1 MLFKTTSLIIR
12 NKEMSKL
19 QENPLLNIKDLPDYS
34 KIKAKHIEPA
44 LDEMLKKGRALTQ
57 LLLEENK
64 SYTWSNLIE
73 PLEISDNEMS
83 RMWSPISHMNGVVN
97 TPELRD
103 AYNACLPKLSEYS
116 TEMGQN
122 KALFEAIQQIQD
134 KQDELGLDS
143 AQRKSLED
151 SLKGFRLSGV
161 DLPEDKKK
169 QYGEIS
175 KKLSTL
181 TSGYSDNVLDATN
194 AWTKQINDKSA
205 LVGLPETAIE
215 QAAESAKQREQEN
228 WLLTLEF
235 PSYYAVMTYADDRK
249 LREEMYRA
257 YSTRASDQGDSTLD
271 TYQLDTCQLDNSEN
285 MGNILQL
292 RQDKAR
298 LLGFDSFANLSLDTK
313 MAESPNQ
320 VLEFLAE
327 LAEKSLPFAKK
338 EMQEL
343 KEFAK
348 QTLALDD
355 LQAWD
360 LGYVSEKLKQQRY
373 SISDEDLKPY
383 FPVDNVLAGL
393 FQLVEKL
400 YKVSIKQ
407 NKDQASW
414 HKDVRFY
421 EIFDA
426 SGELKARFY
435 LDLYARQ
442 HKRGGAW
449 MADFCSR
456 FKQGQTLQTPVAFMT
471 CNSAAPAGGKPAL
484 FTHDEVITLFH
495 EFGHGLHHMMTQV
508 DYLDISGISGVEWDA
523 VELPSQFMENWC
535 WQREALDMFAT
546 HYETGNKIP
555 DELFDKMQAARHF
568 QSAMGMVRQLEFS
581 IFDMRMHMDTSI
593 KNAQQIQAILDKT
606 RSEVA
611 VSIPPSFNRFQH
623 GFSHIFAGGYAA
635 GYYSYKWAE
644 VLSADAFARFEE
656 EGLFNEQV
664 GKDFLT
670 EILEV
675 GGSRPAMESFKA
687 FRGREPK
694 VDALLKH
701 SGLEKAG
708 LEQAGLAT

>member
-1 MLFKTTSLIIR
+1 
-12 NKEMSKL
+12 MS
-19 QENPLLNIKDLPDYS
+19 NPLLNIQDLPNYS
-34 KIKAKHIEPA
+34 DIKAEHIEPA
-44 LDEMLKKGRALTQ
+44 LDEMLKEGRALTKS
-57 LLLEENK
+57 LLEEND
-64 SYTWSNLIE
+64 SYTWDNLIE
-73 PLEISDNEMS
+73 PLEIADNEMS

-143 AQRKSLED
+143 AQQKSLDD

-181 TSGYSDNVLDATN
+181 TSQYSDNVLDATN
-194 AWTKQINDKSA
+194 AWTKQIDDKSA
-205 LVGLPETAIE
+205 LAGLPETAIE

-235 PSYYAVMTYADDRK
+235 PSYYAVMTYADDRN
-249 LREEMYRA
+249 LREQMYRA
-257 YSTRASDQGDSTLD
+257 YSTRASDQGDRS
-271 TYQLDTCQLDNSEN
+271 LDNSEN

-298 LLGFDSFANLSLDTK
+298 LLGFESFANLSLDTK

-320 VLEFLAE
+320 VLDFLAE

-343 KEFAK
+343 KDFAK
-348 QTLALDD
+348 QTLGLDD

-400 YKVSIKQ
+400 YNVSIKQ
-407 NKDQASW
+407 NKNQASW
-414 HKDVRFY
+414 HDDVHFY
-421 EIFDA
+421 EIFDS
-426 SGELKARFY
+426 SGDLKARFY

-456 FKQGQTLQTPVAFMT
+456 FKMGSTLQTPVAFMT

-535 WQREALDMFAT
+535 WQREALDMFAA
-546 HYETGNKIP
+546 HYETGEKIP
-555 DELFDKMQAARHF
+555 NELFDKMQAARHF

-593 KNAQQIQAILDKT
+593 NNAEQIQVILDKT

-656 EGLFNEQV
+656 EGLFNEKV

-701 SGLEKAG
+701 SGLIKTDQVA
-708 LEQAGLAT
+708 

>member
-1 MLFKTTSLIIR
+1 
-12 NKEMSKL
+12 MSNNI

-34 KIKAKHIEPA
+34 KIKAEHIEPA
-44 LDEMLKKGRALTQ
+44 LDEILKNGRALTES
-57 LLLEENK
+57 LLQENS
-64 SYTWSNLIE
+64 SYTWDNLIE
-73 PLEISDNEMS
+73 PLEVADNEME
-83 RMWSPISHMNGVVN
+83 RMWSPISHMNSVVN

-122 KALFEAIQQIQD
+122 KALFEAIQQIQN

-161 DLPEDKKK
+161 DLPADKKK

-181 TSGYSDNVLDATN
+181 TSEYSDNVLDATN
-194 AWTKQINDKSA
+194 AWTKQINDKA
-205 LVGLPETAIE
+205 ELAGLPETAIE
-215 QAAESAKQREQEN
+215 QAAESAKQRDLEN
-228 WLLTLEF
+228 WVLTLEF

-257 YSTRASDQGDSTLD
+257 YSTRASDQGDSK
-271 TYQLDTCQLDNSEN
+271 LDNSEN

-292 RQDKAR
+292 RQEKAA

-313 MAESPNQ
+313 MAESPDQ
-320 VLEFLAE
+320 VLDFLAE
-327 LAEKSLPFAKK
+327 LAEKSLPFANK

-343 KEFAK
+343 KDFAK
-348 QTLALDD
+348 QMLNMDD

-400 YKVSIKQ
+400 YKVTIKQ

-426 SGELKARFY
+426 SGNLKARFY

-456 FKQGQTLQTPVAFMT
+456 FKYKDSANNQQLQTPVAFMT

-535 WQREALDMFAT
+535 WQREALDMFAA
-546 HYETGNKIP
+546 HYETGEKIP

-581 IFDMRMHMDTSI
+581 IFDMSLHMDTSI
-593 KNAQQIQAILDKT
+593 KNAKQIQVILDKT
-606 RSEVA
+606 RNEVA

-656 EGLFNEQV
+656 EGLFNENV

-701 SGLEKAG
+701 SGLDNT
-708 LEQAGLAT
+708 GLAA

>member
-1 MLFKTTSLIIR
+1 MKS
-12 NKEMSKL
+12 
-19 QENPLLNIKDLPDYS
+19 PLLNIKDLPDFPS
-34 KIKAKHIEPA
+34 IKAEHIEPA
-44 LDEMLKKGRALTQ
+44 LDESLENSRALTKQ
-57 LLLEENK
+57 LLKDNEEF
-64 SYTWSNLIE
+64 TWENLIQ
-73 PLEISDNEMS
+73 PLELADNELE
-83 RMWSPISHMNGVVN
+83 RLWSPVSHLNSVVN
-97 TPELRD
+97 TPEIRD

-134 KQDELGLDS
+134 KQEELNLDS

-161 DLPEDKKK
+161 DLDEDKKK
-169 QYGEIS
+169 QFGEIS

-181 TSGYSDNVLDATN
+181 TSKYSDNVLDATN
-194 AWTKQINDKSA
+194 AWVKQIKDISDLA
-205 LVGLPETAIE
+205 GLPGTAIE
-215 QAAESAKQREQEN
+215 QAAAAAEQREMEG
-228 WLLTLEF
+228 WALTLEF
-235 PSYYAVMTYADDRK
+235 PSYYAVVTYADDRG

-257 YSTRASDQGDSTLD
+257 YTTRASDQGSDEK
-271 TYQLDTCQLDNSEN
+271 LDNSQN
-285 MGNILQL
+285 MQEILKL
-292 RQDKAR
+292 RQEKAK
-298 LLGFDSFANLSLDTK
+298 LLGFDNYASLSLDTK
-313 MAESPNQ
+313 MADTPEQ
-320 VLEFLAE
+320 VLQFLSE
-327 LAEKSLPFAKK
+327 LGEKSLPFAKK
-338 EMQEL
+338 EYQEL
-343 KEFAK
+343 KDFA
-348 QTLALDD
+348 ASEVGIND
-355 LQAWD
+355 LKAWD
-360 LGYVSEKLKQQRY
+360 LAYVSEKLKQQRY

-383 FPVDNVLAGL
+383 FPVDKVLHGL

-400 YKVSIKQ
+400 YPVTIKQ
-407 NKDQASW
+407 NKKQQSW
-414 HKDVRFY
+414 HSDVRFF
-421 EIFDA
+421 EIYDL
-426 SGELKARFY
+426 EENLKARFY

-456 FKQGQTLQTPVAFMT
+456 FKMDDKLQTPVAFMT
-471 CNSAAPAGGKPAL
+471 CNSAPPAGGKPAL

-535 WQREALDMFAT
+535 WQREALDMFAA
-546 HYETGNKIP
+546 HYETGEKIP

-581 IFDMRMHMDTSI
+581 IFDMRLHMDTSI
-593 KNAQQIQAILDKT
+593 ETAEQIQSVLDKT
-606 RSEVA
+606 REEVA
-611 VSIPPSFNRFQH
+611 VVIPPSFNRFQH

-656 EGLFNEQV
+656 EGLFNKDV
-664 GKDFLT
+664 GNDFLT

-675 GGSRPAMESFKA
+675 GGSRPAIESFKA
-687 FRGREPK
+687 FRGREPS

-701 SGLEKAG
+701 SGLSDASEA
-708 LEQAGLAT
+708 A